1 MRLSS
6 AVRLLAVAATFMAA
20 APLSAQK
27 VLIINGASGTSE
39 PGTTASITTQLTNL
53 HTAAG
58 NIVTVSDGL
67 PVDLSQYKQVWDI
80 RFSNNWA
87 LTSSDEA
94 AYLSFLQGGGGMF
107 LMGENAGFMTRNNSI
122 FDFIMQAGGGSLGF
136 DNTGSDAQAVCSPF
150 TGPNAVSSINYAAA
164 GYFNGMGTGQWITGP
179 SCAAASGGSG
189 IAFGVGSLANA
200 SAGALTT
207 ILDVNFMQTTA
218 DANSQ
223 ALTRNLIGYVG
234 DQVTA
239 TPEPAS
245 VVLLATGLVGVF
257 GAARRRTKSV

>member
-1 MRLSS
+1 
-6 AVRLLAVAATFMAA
+6 MAA

-122 FDFIMQAGGGSLGF
+122 FDFIMQAGGGSIGF
-136 DNTGSDAQAVCSPF
+136 GSGSDNQVVCSPF
-150 TGPNAVSSINYAAA
+150 TGPNAVSSISYAAA
-164 GYFNGMGTGQWITGP
+164 GFFNGSGTGQWITGP

-257 GAARRRTKSV
+257 GAARRRKKSV